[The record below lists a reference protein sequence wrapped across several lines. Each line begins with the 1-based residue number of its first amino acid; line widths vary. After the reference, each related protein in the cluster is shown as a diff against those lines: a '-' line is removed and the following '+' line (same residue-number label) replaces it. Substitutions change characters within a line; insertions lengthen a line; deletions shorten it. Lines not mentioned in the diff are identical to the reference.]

1 MPNWPTGILEPLGGI
16 ALFGLAFPMLGNHT
30 VHYFYLSFLVGSIV
44 AGIAVVPLVLA
55 RTRRLSSTLLQ
66 NAVLPLVGFAA
77 VAFSVA
83 SPPSTLARGAFMV
96 FFSFA
101 IILLLGELVERARSK
116 SHETTLVFSAAVG
129 IYALASLAGSAL
141 SLTMEPGPCSTT
153 FTVLVLLYLACIAV
167 RPTLMGRQEGASVT
181 RAGGGTNAGAAPS
194 SAAIALGPRELSE
207 LAERYRLTERE
218 AEILRMLTDGAT
230 SGEIAEALVISSST
244 ARGHAHKI
252 YQKLGVSTKEELLD
266 FLATECDMGTRLN
279 QS

>member
-83 SPPSTLARGAFMV
+83 SPQSTLARGAFMV

-194 SAAIALGPRELSE
+194 IGCNRAGPAGTLRTCRALPPDRAGSRGSAYANRRCHFGRDRGGAGHLEQHGPRP
-207 LAERYRLTERE
+207 RPQR
-218 AEILRMLTDGAT
+218 
-230 SGEIAEALVISSST
+230 ST
-244 ARGHAHKI
+244 RSWESPPKRSCWIFWQPSAIWAP
-252 YQKLGVSTKEELLD
+252 V
-266 FLATECDMGTRLN
+266 
-279 QS
+279 